1 MKAKGHIHL
10 RDLEDI
16 KAPNS
21 VRRSPR
27 STVQSKIAGN
37 GNTSL
42 GQQLYGITAS
52 GIGAVTRLVNNI
64 FFAPTKLRPRKQQ
77 KSG

>member
-1 MKAKGHIHL
+1 M
-10 RDLEDI
+10 
-16 KAPNS
+16 
-21 VRRSPR
+21 
-27 STVQSKIAGN
+27 
-37 GNTSL
+37 

>member
-1 MKAKGHIHL
+1 
-10 RDLEDI
+10 
-16 KAPNS
+16 
-21 VRRSPR
+21 
-27 STVQSKIAGN
+27 
-37 GNTSL
+37 
-42 GQQLYGITAS
+42 LYGITAS